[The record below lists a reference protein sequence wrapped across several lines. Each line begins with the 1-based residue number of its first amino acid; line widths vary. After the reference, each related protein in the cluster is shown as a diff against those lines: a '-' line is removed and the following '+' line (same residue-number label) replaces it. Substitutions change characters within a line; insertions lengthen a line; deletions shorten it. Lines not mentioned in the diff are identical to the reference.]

1 MATITFDTL
10 KFVRRLKAAGVSE
23 QHAEAEAEALAEV
36 FSEALD
42 IQLATK
48 ADSARLEGELKLM
61 KWMLG
66 LVIGGISVLILKTFF
81 DLYSESRRSTVSG
94 SAVIGR

>member
-10 KFVRRLKAAGVSE
+10 KFVRRLKEAGVAE
-23 QHAEAEAEALAEV
+23 KHAEAEAEALAEV

-42 IQLATK
+42 TQLATK
-48 ADSARLEGELKLM
+48 ADIARLEGELKLI

-66 LVIGGISVLILKTFF
+66 LVIGGISALILKAFF
-81 DLYSESRRSTVSG
+81 
-94 SAVIGR
+94 

>member
-1 MATITFDTL
+1 MTTITFDTL

-42 IQLATK
+42 TQLATK
-48 ADSARLEGELKLM
+48 ADIARLEGELKLI

-81 DLYSESRRSTVSG
+81 
-94 SAVIGR
+94 

>member
-10 KFVRRLKAAGVSE
+10 KCVRRLKAAGVSE
-23 QHAEAEAEALAEV
+23 KHAEAEAKALAEV

-42 IQLATK
+42 TQLATK
-48 ADSARLEGELKLM
+48 ADVARLEGELKLI

-81 DLYSESRRSTVSG
+81 
-94 SAVIGR
+94 